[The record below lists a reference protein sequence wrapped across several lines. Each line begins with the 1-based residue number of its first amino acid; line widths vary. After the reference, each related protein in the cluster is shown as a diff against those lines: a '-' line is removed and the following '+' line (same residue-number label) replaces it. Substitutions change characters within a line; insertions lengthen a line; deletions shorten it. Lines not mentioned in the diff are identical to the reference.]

1 MARQSPH
8 AGGEAEEPVTAEV
21 VIVGGGPV
29 GMLLAHELALH
40 GLRPLVVEKLP
51 APSGVSKAGT
61 LHARTVESLH
71 RRGLREAVQPRPAR
85 GGQSS
90 VPFHFAG
97 MFDLDLAEVSAEG
110 PVIVGSP
117 QAYAEH
123 IFAERAARLGARILR
138 GQECTGVHDEGD
150 RVRVGLQ
157 GADGTRHEVTA
168 HWVVGCDGV
177 RSAVRRTAGIPFT
190 GTPATVSALM
200 GEVRLLDPWSA
211 PAGWQ
216 RTPRGWTLVWLNP
229 GGYSRVCTYDFRGPV
244 PDRQAPVTFEE
255 LQQEMDRIA
264 GRPVPMTDPHDLTRF
279 SDAALQA
286 EQYRSGRVLLAGDA
300 AHAHFPMGGQGLNT
314 GLQDAMNLGWK
325 LAAEVRGW
333 APPGLLDTYHAE
345 RHPVAA
351 RVLYNVRAQV
361 ALMHPGVLTDSLRDL
376 FRDLM
381 HLPQVNDFLTGM
393 LSATDIRYDVS
404 APGDALAGTFAPD
417 LRLKTGQGATTLAA
431 LLHDGRPLLIHT
443 PQAAG
448 QVTPAAPW
456 SDRLSV
462 VEAVPEPSSAL
473 PAPALLVRPDG
484 YILWSA
490 PDHRTTRAP
499 QLTEALTRW
508 LGTPA

>member
-1 MARQSPH
+1 MEQPPPH
-8 AGGEAEEPVTAEV
+8 AAEDPVTSDV

-29 GMLLAHELALH
+29 GMLLAHELALQ
-40 GLRPLVVEKLP
+40 GVQPLVVEKLP
-51 APSGVSKAGT
+51 VPSGVSKAGT

-85 GGQSS
+85 GRQTS

-123 IFAERAARLGARILR
+123 IFAERAGGLGARILR

-150 RVRVGLQ
+150 RVRVDLQ
-157 GADGTRHEVTA
+157 GADGTRHQVTA
-168 HWVVGCDGV
+168 RWVVGCDGV
-177 RSAVRRTAGIPFT
+177 RSAVRRTAGIPFS

-200 GEVRLLDPWSA
+200 GEVRLLDPWTA

-229 GGYSRVCTYDFRGPV
+229 AGHSRVCTYDFRGPA
-244 PDRQAPVTFEE
+244 PDRHAPVAFEE
-255 LQQEMDRIA
+255 LQLEMERIA
-264 GRPVPMTDPHDLTRF
+264 GRPVPMDDPHDLTRF
-279 SDAALQA
+279 SDAAMQA
-286 EQYRSGRVLLAGDA
+286 ESYRSGRVLLAGDA

-325 LAAEVRGW
+325 LAAEVKGW
-333 APPGLLDTYHAE
+333 APSGLLDTYHAE

-361 ALMHPGVLTDSLRDL
+361 ALMHPGVLTDSLRGL
-376 FRDLM
+376 FSEMM
-381 HLPQVNDFLTGM
+381 HLPQVNEFLTGM
-393 LSATDIRYDVS
+393 LSGTDIRYDVS
-404 APGDALAGTFAPD
+404 LPDDALSGTFAPD
-417 LRLKTGQGATTLAA
+417 LRLKTAQGTTTLAA
-431 LLHDGRPLLIHT
+431 LMRDGQPLMVHL
-443 PQAAG
+443 PQAAD
-448 QVTPAAPW
+448 QVTAAAPW

-462 VEAVPEPSSAL
+462 VEVVPDSSTAM
-473 PAPALLVRPDG
+473 PAPALLIRPDG
-484 YILWSA
+484 YLLWSA
-490 PDHRTTRAP
+490 QRPRAQTPDLVEVITK
-499 QLTEALTRW
+499 W
-508 LGTPA
+508 FGTPG